1 MKCPEHHAEFV
12 ADPKVL
18 GPLRMFCEDCRIS
31 YPHPVPRREAIESM
45 RKAISCL
52 RPLAEDGV
60 EPGFQPHLEGE
71 LFLNAILEELEAI
84 KEKLEEK

>member
-18 GPLRMFCEDCRIS
+18 GPLRMFCEVCRDI

-71 LFLNAILEELEAI
+71 LFLESILEELEAI

>member
-18 GPLRMFCEDCRIS
+18 GPLRMFREECRIS
-31 YPHPVPRREAIESM
+31 YPTPVPRREAIESI
-45 RKAISCL
+45 RKAIACL
-52 RPLAEDGV
+52 RPRAEDGV
-60 EPGFQPHLEGE
+60 EPGFQPNLEGE
-71 LFLNAILEELEAI
+71 LFLKAILEELEAI